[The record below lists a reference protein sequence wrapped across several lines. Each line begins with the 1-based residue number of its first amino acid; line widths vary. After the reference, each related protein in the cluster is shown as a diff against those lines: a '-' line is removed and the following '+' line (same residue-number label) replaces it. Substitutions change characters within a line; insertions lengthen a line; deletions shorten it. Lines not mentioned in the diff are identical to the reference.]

1 MMLKLFLKRGKGSIS
16 VFVTVIMVPV
26 IFFIGFLVD
35 LTRIK
40 FCGNQAVMAA
50 DNYGEAILTDYDNL
64 LKELYGLFALTQNE
78 EGKEA
83 LDRLDSY
90 VKEYYM
96 TSFQPNE
103 NRISFGHLQD
113 FTGTRP
119 YEGWMPYQNAVVAF
133 EAAPVEGATL
143 NDPKIFNTQI
153 GDFMKFRIIQT
164 VGDDMEGIVQAIES
178 VQDME
183 SNIEAVE
190 KRDEITDKA
199 AKVLEAAQ
207 DYYVQ
212 LEALWQY
219 PDYIQTINST
229 YAAGMQSVEKL
240 LKEKYSYYKAYMDE
254 DSEAIEAA
262 LEHRKE
268 IEEAEESEGNPE
280 SEDGS
285 GTEGQPGTGA
295 ESEGEAPAVEP
306 LTEEEE
312 RLCKIDDEYEE
323 HLDHSPDSLQAAF
336 DLAESALTTQ
346 IERKDVL
353 TTSYGSGAV
362 VADHNG
368 NKDVTVNFDNFD
380 QKAADL
386 KSAAATLANRLEDL
400 EELRGQ
406 LDDILQ
412 DENVTKELK
421 EGIEAEMAELD
432 KLFGGGNGYY
442 SADSYKE
449 LADHIVSYSGQN
461 SAYKLQAEKMRQSI
475 EDRGEECIDSY
486 PELSKLPDYEE
497 ALDFQQ
503 LVYFGTG
510 YVTIHDSLQDC
521 FGNASADSKKKE
533 AEKKQDDAA
542 DLLGDVGDALDQEG
556 EIAGGRDIPS
566 GGDFAGMGDSGAAG
580 GFDITGMIGSA
591 SKSFGSNTLADTG
604 NRLLT
609 KLYLV
614 QYDFGMFTSRVTNIE
629 DTDAAMK
636 GLEAVAEENPGAAMK
651 GLEAVAEENPGGA
664 SMEGSE
670 AVTEDPLGAGAAGE
684 SETVQLSL
692 TGYPMAPN
700 INYLYQSEIEY
711 LLGGHNSSKENL
723 NEARNKILAFRV
735 VMNYASTYTVKPIN
749 SAIESVSSAFAAVPT
764 VGPILKIAVAA
775 ALRLAVA
782 GIETYGDWVLLTK
795 GEAVCVLKKEPGD
808 LSVTALP
815 GEFAEG
821 LNSLLGNI
829 DTEGSKSGQFE
840 LDYEQYCMI
849 MMLFLTRSED
859 LSQRSA
865 DLITLNVNTVKQQTG
880 SDGELSSLEFKME
893 DTVTAVDVTC
903 AVQLDMV
910 VMPKGFAKST
920 VDDGTYAAIEA
931 FEDNTYKFTVT
942 RGY

>member
-78 EGKEA
+78 EGTEA

-219 PDYIQTINST
+219 PDYIQTISST
-229 YAAGMQSVEKL
+229 YAAGMQSIEKL

-280 SEDGS
+280 SGDGS

-295 ESEGEAPAVEP
+295 ESEGEAPVVEP

-336 DLAESALTTQ
+336 DLAESALTAQ

-636 GLEAVAEENPGAAMK
+636 GLEAVAEENPGAA
-651 GLEAVAEENPGGA
+651 
-664 SMEGSE
+664 
-670 AVTEDPLGAGAAGE
+670 GE

-829 DTEGSKSGQFE
+829 DTKGSKSGQFE

>member
-229 YAAGMQSVEKL
+229 YAAGMQSIEKL

-280 SEDGS
+280 SGDGS

-336 DLAESALTTQ
+336 DLAESALTAQ

-386 KSAAATLANRLEDL
+386 KSAAATLANRLQDL

-629 DTDAAMK
+629 DTEDVTEEK
-636 GLEAVAEENPGAAMK
+636 SGVGAEENPGAA
-651 GLEAVAEENPGGA
+651 GEN
-664 SMEGSE
+664 
-670 AVTEDPLGAGAAGE
+670 
-684 SETVQLSL
+684 ETVQLSL

-829 DTEGSKSGQFE
+829 DTKGSKSGQFE

>member
-50 DNYGEAILTDYDNL
+50 DNYGEVILTDYDNL

-78 EGKEA
+78 EGTEA

-229 YAAGMQSVEKL
+229 YAAGMQSIEKL

-280 SEDGS
+280 SGDGS

-295 ESEGEAPAVEP
+295 ESEGEAPAVES

-386 KSAAATLANRLEDL
+386 KSAAVTLANRLQDL

-432 KLFGGGNGYY
+432 KLFGGGNDYY

-636 GLEAVAEENPGAAMK
+636 GLEAVAEENPGAA
-651 GLEAVAEENPGGA
+651 
-664 SMEGSE
+664 
-670 AVTEDPLGAGAAGE
+670 GE
-684 SETVQLSL
+684 SETVQPSL

-829 DTEGSKSGQFE
+829 DTKGSKSGQFE

>member
-229 YAAGMQSVEKL
+229 YAAGMQSIEKL

-280 SEDGS
+280 SGDGS

-336 DLAESALTTQ
+336 DLAESALTAQ

-386 KSAAATLANRLEDL
+386 KSAAVTLANRLEDL

-556 EIAGGRDIPS
+556 GIAGGRDIPS

-629 DTDAAMK
+629 DT
-636 GLEAVAEENPGAAMK
+636 ETSTEENPGAA
-651 GLEAVAEENPGGA
+651 GEN
-664 SMEGSE
+664 
-670 AVTEDPLGAGAAGE
+670 
-684 SETVQLSL
+684 ETVQLSL

-815 GEFAEG
+815 GKFAEG

-829 DTEGSKSGQFE
+829 DTKGSKSGQFE

>member
-229 YAAGMQSVEKL
+229 YAAGMQSIEKL

-280 SEDGS
+280 SGDGS

-336 DLAESALTTQ
+336 DLAESALTAQ

-386 KSAAATLANRLEDL
+386 KSAAVTLANRLEDL

-614 QYDFGMFTSRVTNIE
+614 QYDFGMFTSSVTNIE

-636 GLEAVAEENPGAAMK
+636 GLEAVAEENP
-651 GLEAVAEENPGGA
+651 
-664 SMEGSE
+664 
-670 AVTEDPLGAGAAGE
+670 GAAGE

-829 DTEGSKSGQFE
+829 DTKGSKSGQFE

>member
-64 LKELYGLFALTQNE
+64 LKELYGLFALTQNK

-83 LDRLDSY
+83 LDRLDGY

-113 FTGTRP
+113 FTETSP
-119 YEGWMPYQNAVVAF
+119 YGGWMPYQNAVVTF
-133 EAAPVEGATL
+133 EATPVEGATL
-143 NDPKIFNTQI
+143 DDPKVFNTQI

-164 VGDDMEGIVQAIES
+164 VGDDMDGIVKAIES
-178 VQDME
+178 VQNMD

-219 PDYIQTINST
+219 PDYIQAINST
-229 YAAGMQSVEKL
+229 YAAGIQSIEKL
-240 LKEKYSYYKAYMDE
+240 LTEKYSYYKAYMDE

-268 IEEAEESEGNPE
+268 IEEAEEAEESGENSEPE
-280 SEDGS
+280 GEPETEGA
-285 GTEGQPGTGA
+285 GTEGQPEAGEG
-295 ESEGEAPAVEP
+295 SEGESQTVEP

-312 RLCKIDDEYEE
+312 RLCKIDDEYGE
-323 HLDHSPDSLQAAF
+323 HLNHSPESLEAAF
-336 DLAESALTTQ
+336 DLAEGALTAQ
-346 IERKDVL
+346 IERQDELGTV
-353 TTSYGSGAV
+353 YGGGGIA
-362 VADHNG
+362 VADHKG
-368 NKDVTVNFDNFD
+368 NKEVTVNFDNFD

-386 KSAAATLANRLEDL
+386 QDAAVTLANKLEDL

-412 DENVTKELK
+412 DEHVTKELK

-432 KLFGGGNGYY
+432 KLFGGGGNYY
-442 SADSYKE
+442 SAENYKE
-449 LADHIVSYSGQN
+449 LAAHIASYSGQN
-461 SAYKLQAEKMRQSI
+461 SSYKTQAGQMRQSI
-475 EDRGEECIDSY
+475 VDRGEECIDSY
-486 PELSKLPDYEE
+486 PEQSELPEYEA
-497 ALDFQQ
+497 ALDYGL
-503 LVYFGTG
+503 LVYFGSG
-510 YVTIHDSLQDC
+510 FVTIHDSLQEC
-521 FGNASADSKKKE
+521 FGNASADNMKKE
-533 AEKKQDDAA
+533 AEKKQDDA
-542 DLLGDVGDALDQEG
+542 DSLLGDVGDALDQEA
-556 EIAGGRDIPS
+556 ESAGGRDIPS

-580 GFDITGMIGSA
+580 GFDITSMIGSA

-629 DTDAAMK
+629 DM
-636 GLEAVAEENPGAAMK
+636 GALA
-651 GLEAVAEENPGGA
+651 GGDND
-664 SMEGSE
+664 G
-670 AVTEDPLGAGAAGE
+670 GAAGE
-684 SETVQLSL
+684 GGDVQASL

-723 NEARNKILAFRV
+723 NEARNKILAFRA
-735 VMNYASTYTVKPIN
+735 VMNYASTYTVGPVNDSIQ
-749 SAIESVSSAFAAVPT
+749 AISNAFAAVPT
-764 VGPILKIAVAA
+764 VGPLLKIAVAA

-782 GIETYGDWVLLTK
+782 GIETYGDWVLLAK
-795 GEAVCVLKKEPGD
+795 GEAVCVLKKEVGD
-808 LSVTALP
+808 LSVTALS
-815 GEFAEG
+815 GKFAEG

-829 DTEGSKSGQFE
+829 DTNGSKSGQFE

-865 DLITLNVNTVKQQTG
+865 DLISLNVNAVKQQTG
-880 SDGELSSLEFKME
+880 SDGILDSLEFKME

-910 VMPKGFAKST
+910 VMPKGFARST
-920 VDDGTYAAIEA
+920 VDAGTYTAIEE

>member
-229 YAAGMQSVEKL
+229 YAAGMQSIEKL

-280 SEDGS
+280 SGDGS

-323 HLDHSPDSLQAAF
+323 HLDHSPDSLRAAF

-386 KSAAATLANRLEDL
+386 KSAAVTLANRLEDL

-629 DTDAAMK
+629 DT
-636 GLEAVAEENPGAAMK
+636 ETSTEENPGAA
-651 GLEAVAEENPGGA
+651 GEN
-664 SMEGSE
+664 
-670 AVTEDPLGAGAAGE
+670 
-684 SETVQLSL
+684 ETVQLSL

-815 GEFAEG
+815 GKFAEG

-829 DTEGSKSGQFE
+829 DTKGSKSGQFE

>member
-164 VGDDMEGIVQAIES
+164 VGDDMEGIIQAIES

-229 YAAGMQSVEKL
+229 YAAGMQSIEKL

-280 SEDGS
+280 SGDGS

-386 KSAAATLANRLEDL
+386 KSAAVTLANRLEDL

-566 GGDFAGMGDSGAAG
+566 GGDFAGMGDSGSAG

-614 QYDFGMFTSRVTNIE
+614 QYDFGMFTSRVTNIK
-629 DTDAAMK
+629 DT
-636 GLEAVAEENPGAAMK
+636 ETSTEENPGAA
-651 GLEAVAEENPGGA
+651 GEN
-664 SMEGSE
+664 
-670 AVTEDPLGAGAAGE
+670 
-684 SETVQLSL
+684 ETVQLSL

-829 DTEGSKSGQFE
+829 DTKGSKSGQFE

>member
-229 YAAGMQSVEKL
+229 YAAGMQSIEKL

-280 SEDGS
+280 SGDGS

-336 DLAESALTTQ
+336 DLAESALTAQ

-386 KSAAATLANRLEDL
+386 KSAAVTLANRLEDL

-629 DTDAAMK
+629 DT
-636 GLEAVAEENPGAAMK
+636 ETSTEENPGAA
-651 GLEAVAEENPGGA
+651 GEN
-664 SMEGSE
+664 
-670 AVTEDPLGAGAAGE
+670 
-684 SETVQLSL
+684 ETVQLSL

-815 GEFAEG
+815 GKFAEG

-829 DTEGSKSGQFE
+829 DTKGSKSGQFE

>member
-78 EGKEA
+78 EGTEA

-229 YAAGMQSVEKL
+229 YAAGMQSIEKL

-280 SEDGS
+280 SGDGS

-386 KSAAATLANRLEDL
+386 KSAAVTLANRLEDL

-421 EGIEAEMAELD
+421 EGIAAEMAELD
-432 KLFGGGNGYY
+432 KLFGGGNDYY

-629 DTDAAMK
+629 DTEDVTEEK
-636 GLEAVAEENPGAAMK
+636 SGVGAEENPGAA
-651 GLEAVAEENPGGA
+651 GEN
-664 SMEGSE
+664 
-670 AVTEDPLGAGAAGE
+670 
-684 SETVQLSL
+684 ETVQLSL

-829 DTEGSKSGQFE
+829 DTKGSKSGQFE